1 MVKLRIVNFR
11 TKILICFV
19 VWLVFAGLGLAI
31 GLTLTD
37 WLNYRRLSN
46 GVGTH
51 GKIIAKEPENHQ
63 IVRYSFRVGQQSFE
77 GVGHGGRGNPPFQ
90 QLSVGDPVLV
100 FYDAANPNLSVMG
113 NPSSHQNVE
122 LGGIVFLV
130 LFLPLFPLG
139 VAIVLIVVLSKSRP
153 LHNNNRLQPTPR

>member
-1 MVKLRIVNFR
+1 MTKLRFAKLR

-19 VWLVFAGLGLAI
+19 VWLAFAGLGLAI

-37 WLNYRRLSN
+37 WLKYRSLSS
-46 GVGTH
+46 GVRTYGRV
-51 GKIIAKEPENHQ
+51 IAKEPENHQ
-63 IVRYSFRVGQQSFE
+63 LVRYSFGVGQESFE

-90 QLSVGDPVLV
+90 QLNVGDQVVV

-113 NPSSHQNVE
+113 NPSSHQKVE

-139 VAIVLIVVLSKSRP
+139 VTIILIVVLSKSGA
-153 LHNNNRLQPTPR
+153 LYNKRLQPTPR

>member
-1 MVKLRIVNFR
+1 MKFSIANFR
-11 TKILICFV
+11 TKLLICFA

-37 WLNYRRLSN
+37 WLHYRNLSS
-46 GVGTH
+46 GVGTR
-51 GKIIAKEPENHQ
+51 GQVIAKEPDNHR

-77 GVGHGGRGNPPFQ
+77 GVGHGGRGNPSFQ
-90 QLSVGDPVLV
+90 QLHVGDQVVV
-100 FYDAANPNLSVMG
+100 FYDAANPNRSVMG

-139 VAIVLIVVLSKSRP
+139 LAIILIVVLSKPRP
-153 LHNNNRLQPTPR
+153 SGEQLEIADL